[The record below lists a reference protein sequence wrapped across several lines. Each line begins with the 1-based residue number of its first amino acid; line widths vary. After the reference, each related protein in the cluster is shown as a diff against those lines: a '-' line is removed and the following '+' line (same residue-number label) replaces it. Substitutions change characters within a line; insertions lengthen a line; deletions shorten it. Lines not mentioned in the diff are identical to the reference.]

1 MTQVKHLVRR
11 QRKVK
16 KDDNWP
22 QRYTY
27 QFNQKRRHGMT
38 TPNLRPSD
46 SVFRIYIRCLF
57 DWCMTQVKHLVRRHR
72 KVKKGRQPTTKNTYQ
87 IIQNRRHGTPTPNLR
102 PSDSVFRI
110 YIRCRFDWC
119 MTQVKH
125 LVRRQRKVKK
135 GRQLTTK
142 IHLPIN
148 QNRRHET
155 PTVRLRP
162 SNGIFLIYIQCRFD
176 WCMTQVKHLVR
187 RQRKVKKDDNWPQ
200 RYTYQF
206 NQKRRHGMTTPN
218 LRPSDSVFRIYI
230 RCLFDWCMTQV
241 KHLVRR
247 HRKTKK
253 SRHIH
258 CCGDSPCGRKKHISL
273 PLWMILVFFQ
283 PQCLPGLI
291 PDKMLSNAFACNA
304 CMAKNGNR
312 RMCLAS
318 WQPAKKKVVV
328 VITELVWSVIGVF
341 YRNLQQRRRRSF
353 GYQ

>member
-22 QRYTY
+22 QRNTY

-46 SVFRIYIRCLF
+46 SIFL
-57 DWCMTQVKHLVRRHR
+57 
-72 KVKKGRQPTTKNTYQ
+72 
-87 IIQNRRHGTPTPNLR
+87 
-102 PSDSVFRI
+102 I
-110 YIRCRFDWC
+110 YIRCR
-119 MTQVKH
+119 
-125 LVRRQRKVKK
+125 
-135 GRQLTTK
+135 
-142 IHLPIN
+142 
-148 QNRRHET
+148 
-155 PTVRLRP
+155 
-162 SNGIFLIYIQCRFD
+162 
-176 WCMTQVKHLVR
+176 
-187 RQRKVKKDDNWPQ
+187 
-200 RYTYQF
+200 
-206 NQKRRHGMTTPN
+206 
-218 LRPSDSVFRIYI
+218 
-230 RCLFDWCMTQV
+230 FDWCMTQV

-318 WQPAKKKVVV
+318 WQPAKKRSLWSLPSWFDQLLVYFTGTSSSAGEDPL
-328 VITELVWSVIGVF
+328 VINNKRF
-341 YRNLQQRRRRSF
+341 
-353 GYQ
+353 